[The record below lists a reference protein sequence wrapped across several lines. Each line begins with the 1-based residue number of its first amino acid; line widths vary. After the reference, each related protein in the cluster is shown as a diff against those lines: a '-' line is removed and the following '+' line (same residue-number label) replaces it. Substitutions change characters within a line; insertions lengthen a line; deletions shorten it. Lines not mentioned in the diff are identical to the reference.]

1 MKQLQKR
8 VKVKNPLGLHARPAS
23 VIARLLQKS
32 KSKVLFTFHEETIN
46 ARSIMSVLML
56 AANQNAQILITI
68 EGDDAQETMDSL
80 VEAFNN
86 QFGETTNES

>member
-1 MKQLQKR
+1 MKLSQ
-8 VKVKNPLGLHARPAS
+8 KVKIKNALGLHARPAT

-32 KSKVLFTFHEETIN
+32 KSKVFFTFHEETIN

-56 AANQNAQILITI
+56 AANKNAQILVTI
-68 EGDDAQETMDSL
+68 EGEDAQETMDSL

-86 QFGETTNES
+86 QFGEVTNEP

>member
-1 MKQLQKR
+1 MKLSKKL
-8 VKVKNPLGLHARPAS
+8 KVKNDLGLHARPAT

-32 KSKVLFTFHEETIN
+32 KSKVFFTFHEETIN

-56 AANQNAQILITI
+56 AASKNAQILVTV
-68 EGDDAQETMDSL
+68 EGEDAETTMDNL

-86 QFGETTNES
+86 QFGEIADG

>member
-1 MKQLQKR
+1 MKLSKR
-8 VKVKNPLGLHARPAS
+8 LKVKNPLGLHARPAT

-32 KSKVLFTFHEETIN
+32 KSKVFFTFHEETIN

-56 AANQNAQILITI
+56 AANKNAQILVTV
-68 EGDDAQETMDSL
+68 EGEDAETTMDSL

-86 QFGETTNES
+86 QFGEITNG